1 MSDIALKQTFKFLNK
16 FFMVPLFRLGLGP
29 LMVSPLSGYIMVIK
43 TVGRKSGKVRF
54 APVNYAI
61 EDGCVYCLAGFGGG
75 SDWFRNLKS
84 RPQVEVM
91 LPGRSFAGVTAEV
104 TDHAERVRVARQILI
119 NAGFAG
125 FFEGYNPR
133 KKTPEEVEQLLG
145 GRPIVRIQPV
155 GLGSGPH
162 DYSGWGWIPLLLFG
176 IALTA
181 ALIAA
186 LT

>member
-1 MSDIALKQTFKFLNK
+1 MSDNALKQIFKFLNK
-16 FFMVPLFRLGLGP
+16 FFMVPVFRLGLGP
-29 LMVSPLSGYIMVIK
+29 LVVSPLSGYIMVIK
-43 TVGRKSGKVRF
+43 TVGRKSGKTRF
-54 APVNYAI
+54 APVNYTI

-91 LPGRSFAGVTAEV
+91 LPARSFSGAAAEV
-104 TDHAERVRVARQILI
+104 TDHAERVRVARQVLI

-155 GLGSGPH
+155 GIGSGPH
-162 DYSGWGWIPLLLFG
+162 DAAGWGWIPLTLLWVV
-176 IALTA
+176 LLA
-181 ALIAA
+181 AIILK
-186 LT
+186 